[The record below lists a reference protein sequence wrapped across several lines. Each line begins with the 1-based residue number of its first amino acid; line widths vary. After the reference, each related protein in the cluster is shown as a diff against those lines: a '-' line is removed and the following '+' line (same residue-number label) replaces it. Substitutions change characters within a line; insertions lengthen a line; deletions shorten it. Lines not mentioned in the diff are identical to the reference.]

1 MFSAMNFLLVRQE
14 ALYISALL
22 AKVIAKLMAMNIV
35 NIVPHYIVNI
45 INEKHKVRTLAA
57 L

>member
-1 MFSAMNFLLVRQE
+1 MCVCVYTERGRFWLLFPTSETE

-22 AKVIAKLMAMNIV
+22 AKVIAKPMAMNIV

-45 INEKHKVRTLAA
+45 IN
-57 L
+57 